1 MTKITIIGSSGYTG
15 SELLRILFKHREIEE
30 IVPTSRTYC
39 GKPVSS
45 LHKNLKNIYSEI
57 FTNPEIKEIDSDV
70 VFTCTPNGR
79 AMEVVPGLLERGIK
93 VVDMS
98 ADFRVERETYE
109 QVYKIKHS
117 CPDLLE
123 KAVYGLPELFRDK
136 IKNSSLVANPGCYV
150 TAAVLGI
157 APLLDEKFKGKFDL
171 NKIVVDA
178 KSGTSGAGAGLSEFL
193 HFSEVCGN
201 LKPYKTTDHR
211 HRPEIES
218 ALKRFSCTGLK
229 VSFTPTLMPIVRG
242 ILNNIHVFVN
252 EENDSENFEKE
263 KLIEIYEKFYGDE
276 SFVRLVDVPYVKNVV
291 NTNYCDI
298 GVDFDLHSGK
308 VLVMSAIDNL
318 IKGASGQAVQN
329 MNLMC
334 GFREKEGLEMVAGHP

>member
-1 MTKITIIGSSGYTG
+1 MKVTIIGASGYTG
-15 SELLRILFKHREIEE
+15 SELLRLLVNHNEIEK
-30 IVPTSRTYC
+30 IIPTSRGYE

-45 LHKNLKNIYSEI
+45 VHENLKNIYDEK
-57 FTNPEIKEIDSDV
+57 FVNPEIKEIDSDV
-70 VFTCTPNGR
+70 VFTCTPNGK
-79 AMEVVPGLLERGIK
+79 AMEIIPGLIERGIK
-93 VVDMS
+93 VIDMS
-98 ADFRVERETYE
+98 ADFRLEKEIYE
-109 QVYKIKHS
+109 KVYKLVHK
-117 CPDLLE
+117 CPELLN
-123 KAVYGLPELFRDK
+123 KAAYGLPELFRDK
-136 IKNSSLVANPGCYV
+136 IKNSILVANPGCYV

-157 APLLDEKFKGKFDL
+157 APLLSEKFKGKFDL

-178 KSGTSGAGAGLSEFL
+178 KSGTSGAGAALSNFL

-218 ALKRFSCTGLK
+218 ALKRYSNIDLK

-252 EENDSENFEKE
+252 SGDNFEKE
-263 KLIEIYEKFYGDE
+263 KLIEIYEKFYKDE
-276 SFVRLVDVPYVKNVV
+276 SFIRLTDVPYVKNVV

-298 GVDFDLHSGK
+298 GIDFDLHGRRI
-308 VLVMSAIDNL
+308 LVMSAIDNL

-334 GFREKEGLEMVAGHP
+334 GFREKEGLGVVGGHP